1 MNLDRSA
8 LSTAVIRG
16 IDFVKPFSVL
26 ANFSDFHEK
35 MSGSFLRNILGY
47 YEKYDK

>member
-16 IDFVKPFSVL
+16 IDFVKPFSAL
-26 ANFSDFHEK
+26 ENFTSFDDK
-35 MSGSFLRNILGY
+35 MSGSYLRSILGY
-47 YEKYDK
+47 YDKI